1 MSLFWTFLKKSLAS
15 LTSCGVVIRSST
27 VIATALAPA
36 TAPLWA
42 IGVAIAIAASLLCMV
57 ALGMLDGNI
66 IITVGIV
73 QVMSPT
79 SSEAPPAGLPP
90 LLGVSKGRTLSI
102 SGCWDRWFSV
112 CTALAK
118 AWSPAVHLGMPTS
131 FMFS

>member
-15 LTSCGVVIRSST
+15 FTSCGVVIRSST

-42 IGVAIAIAASLLCMV
+42 MGVAMAIAASLLCMV
-57 ALGMLDGNI
+57 ALGMLEGNI
-66 IITVGIV
+66 IITLGTF

-79 SSEAPPAGLPP
+79 SSDAPPAGLPMA
-90 LLGVSKGRTLSI
+90 GVISGATLSL
-102 SGCWDRWFSV
+102 SGCSFRWLVS

-118 AWSPAVHLGMPTS
+118 AWSSALHLGMP
-131 FMFS
+131 